1 MGRKS
6 CFDGFPLSRSREG
19 RVRAR
24 WFAVSRCDSLVLRSC
39 SVDKKGDSHPCGPCR
54 PPWSAR
60 GFLLLVQEKVTKEN
74 TPSMPRRRCAPVRYG
89 PRHRGFKSEA
99 KALGPA
105 FAGTTRLCA
114 FAFAPASRV
123 PLGRGE
129 GAKEIAAQR
138 WPAGGR
144 PVRCQA
150 TDGLSANLR
159 SALAKSRDRRSR
171 DRGREG
177 ALLLVTSPG
186 QAREVTRPPG
196 WRTKPHTVVSRF
208 SSLRRR

>member
-6 CFDGFPLSRSREG
+6 CSDSFPLSRSREG

-99 KALGPA
+99 KALGPR
-105 FAGTTRLCA
+105 FRGDDEIVCFRFRSC
-114 FAFAPASRV
+114 FPGSSR
-123 PLGRGE
+123 PR
-129 GAKEIAAQR
+129 
-138 WPAGGR
+138 
-144 PVRCQA
+144 
-150 TDGLSANLR
+150 
-159 SALAKSRDRRSR
+159 
-171 DRGREG
+171 RGREG
-177 ALLLVTSPG
+177 NSRAAVAG
-186 QAREVTRPPG
+186 RRPA
-196 WRTKPHTVVSRF
+196 
-208 SSLRRR
+208 SSLSGHGRPVSEPP